1 MPRRISVPITL
12 TVFLV
17 AVTVALTVGWQI
29 LVVRERISFAEGFTA
44 VHWVLV
50 CLGSVFFV
58 LIITVAI
65 LQAVWLVR
73 EMRTNQ
79 RQQNFIDA
87 VTHEL
92 HTPLASLRLY
102 LDTLRGTPLDEDRRQ
117 EFFAIMADDLE
128 RLEQTIE
135 QILRA
140 ARTAGRGHDAMVD
153 LSALLAACVDEV
165 RQRHGLGTEAV
176 SLGAAGRAWVRG
188 DVEQLRVA
196 FRNLLENAVRY
207 SGSAVRVDVRLRS
220 VSPRRLEV
228 AVADQG
234 LGIPPSALRGVFQR
248 FHRLT
253 HDGVRPGRGLGLGLY
268 IVRNVIRAHRGE
280 VHAESAG
287 AGRGSRFV
295 VTLPGQL
302 DEAPH
307 PAG

>member
-1 MPRRISVPITL
+1 MTRRVSVPIAL
-12 TVFLV
+12 TVLLV
-17 AVTVALTVGWQI
+17 AVTIALTVGWQI
-29 LVVRERISFAEGFTA
+29 LVVRERISFAEGFRA
-44 VHWVLV
+44 IHWVLV
-50 CLGSVFFV
+50 ALGSVFFV
-58 LIITVAI
+58 LIITVAV

-102 LDTLRGTPLDEDRRQ
+102 LDTLRGKPLDEDRRQ

-128 RLEQTIE
+128 RLERTID

-140 ARTAGRGHDAMVD
+140 ARTAGRVHDAPVD
-153 LSALLAACVDEV
+153 LSALLAACVDDV
-165 RQRHGLGTEAV
+165 RRGHALGADAV
-176 SLGAAGRAWVRG
+176 SLGLPGRAWVRG

-207 SGSAVRVDVRLRS
+207 GGSTVRVDVGLRA
-220 VSPRRLEV
+220 VSARTIEV
-228 AVADQG
+228 AVADHG
-234 LGIPPSALRGVFQR
+234 LGIPSSALRAVFQR

-253 HDGVRPGRGLGLGLY
+253 HEGARPVRGLGLGLS

-280 VHAESAG
+280 VYAESEG
-287 AGRGSRFV
+287 VGRGTRFV
-295 VTLPGQL
+295 VTLPGRI
-302 DEAPH
+302 DAASH

>member
-1 MPRRISVPITL
+1 MTRRVSVPITL

-17 AVTVALTVGWQI
+17 AAAVALTVGWQI
-29 LVVRERISFAEGFTA
+29 LVVRERISFTEGFSA
-44 VHWVLV
+44 IHWVLIG
-50 CLGSVFFV
+50 LGSVFFG

-92 HTPLASLRLY
+92 HTPMASLRLY
-102 LDTLRGTPLDEDRRQ
+102 LDTLRGKPLDEDRRQ

-128 RLEQTIE
+128 RLERTID

-140 ARTAGRGHDAMVD
+140 ARTAGRAHNDSVD
-153 LSALLAACVDEV
+153 LSALLASCVEEV
-165 RQRHGLGTEAV
+165 RARHGLGAAEV
-176 SLGAAGRAWVRG
+176 SLGMPGRAWVRG

-207 SGSAVRVDVRLRS
+207 GGSAVRVDVRLRS
-220 VSPRRLEV
+220 ISARKLEI
-228 AVADQG
+228 AVEDQG
-234 LGIPPSALRGVFQR
+234 LGIPPTSLQGLFQR
-248 FHRLT
+248 FQRLT
-253 HDGVRPGRGLGLGLY
+253 HEGARPTRGLGLGLY

-280 VHAESAG
+280 VHAESEG

-302 DEAPH
+302 DEAAY
-307 PAG
+307 PAR

>member
-1 MPRRISVPITL
+1 MTRRVSVPITL

-17 AVTVALTVGWQI
+17 TVTVALTVGWQI
-29 LVVRERISFAEGFTA
+29 LVVRERISFTEGFSA

-58 LIITVAI
+58 LIIAVAI

-73 EMRTNQ
+73 EIRTNQ

-102 LDTLRGTPLDEDRRQ
+102 LDTLRGKSLDEDRRQ

-128 RLEQTIE
+128 TLERTID

-140 ARTAGRGHDAMVD
+140 ARTAGRAHNSPVD

-165 RQRHGLGTEAV
+165 RERHGLGAGDV
-176 SLGAAGRAWVRG
+176 SLGLPGRAWVRG

-207 SGSAVRVDVRLRS
+207 GGSSVKVDVRLRS
-220 VSPRRLEV
+220 ISARKLEI

-234 LGIPPSALRGVFQR
+234 LGIPPTALHGLFQR
-248 FHRLT
+248 FKRLT
-253 HDGVRPGRGLGLGLY
+253 HEGARPTRGLGLGLY

-280 VHAESAG
+280 VHAESDG

-302 DEAPH
+302 DEAAH